1 MSYCNSLTVVVSD
14 ITWFMA
20 VEVDTAHISGFSLY
34 LDCYWNLYAIIQ
46 LEWAGIRCAEHI
58 SCDRW
63 SYHLNMYMIKD
74 SDSPEKTVHI
84 RQWVKRVH
92 GPDIFMVNRDGYD
105 VWFYYVCADWWSQNW
120 IDPDNACIFLDT
132 IHRSIQFSDKLFPFW
147 MLISVIGQI
156 RTPLWILTLLED
168 HHEWP

>member
-92 GPDIFMVNRDGYD
+92 GPDIFMVNRDG
-105 VWFYYVCADWWSQNW
+105 DWTNQNAFMNFNSSGRSPWMALNYLQSRRLAIESSSILDDSNLLLSSAYIQRGNLRFLASQE
-120 IDPDNACIFLDT
+120 F
-132 IHRSIQFSDKLFPFW
+132 
-147 MLISVIGQI
+147 IG
-156 RTPLWILTLLED
+156 EAF
-168 HHEWP
+168 